1 MKFAELHAGQHFML
15 GPVEVDPDEAGAF
28 AERYDAQWFHTDP
41 ERAELGPWNGL
52 IVSGWHTCALAMG
65 LMAKQVLKDSDS
77 FGSPGLSYLRWTY
90 PVRPGDQ
97 LTLTVHVHET
107 RISTSKPWLGIVRWQ
122 WVMRN
127 QDGVDVLDLEA
138 TSLFNIGRPE

>member
-77 FGSPGLSYLRWTY
+77 FGSPGLSYLRWTH